1 MLIQS
6 TKIQAFLSESLELS
20 PHSIGPH
27 SVDPHSQWIH
37 INAFSARLTALNV
50 VESAPQVDALCNLFL
65 EEGEVREHPVLFGL
79 DVSAAAQHM
88 IQSASHVYRT
98 CEKVRTLGY
107 PVHWQKW
114 KEGFENSLLVT
125 KDPKAK
131 KYAQLAVTRMQ
142 LAKRNWNK
150 SHRQKPNILAVQEVD
165 QINWM
170 AIPLSKDST
179 DKRFS
184 VGRSG
189 ALKRSHNH
197 VLFEMLAVPR
207 AVVF

>member
-1 MLIQS
+1 M
-6 TKIQAFLSESLELS
+6 
-20 PHSIGPH
+20 
-27 SVDPHSQWIH
+27 
-37 INAFSARLTALNV
+37 
-50 VESAPQVDALCNLFL
+50 
-65 EEGEVREHPVLFGL
+65 GEVREHPVLFGL

-88 IQSASHVYRT
+88 IQSASLVYRT

-165 QINWM
+165 QIKLDGNTLEQGFNGQ
-170 AIPLSKDST
+170 AIQRGK
-179 DKRFS
+179 KRGLEAFS
-184 VGRSG
+184 QSRIV
-189 ALKRSHNH
+189 
-197 VLFEMLAVPR
+197 EMLAVPR